1 MTLQILKFKSLT
13 IAGIILNTALASNL
27 SGAIASPSV
36 GSESTGLP
44 PSVASPPQPEA
55 TTSPYVLGTGDQ
67 IEVTVLDYKEFT
79 GTKVIL
85 SDGTISLPVLGN
97 VEAAGKSPNDFAQE
111 LARQLRPF
119 LKNPVVTIAVMN
131 TRPIL
136 ITVAGEVQRPGP
148 IQLQNFNPAQPSN
161 SNNTPQEIPTI
172 VSALLA
178 AGGVTQNADIRQVLL
193 RRVSSAGEVTTT
205 TINLWDALWSEKA
218 PKNVVLR
225 DGDSIVIPKLAVG
238 DVLDRRLLSR
248 STLAP
253 KTVRVRVVGEVK
265 NPGEVQVPPNSS
277 ISSAIAIAGGPT
289 DKAQLRKVI
298 FVRLREDGKID
309 RQVINLRNL
318 TDTNQ
323 IQEGDVVMVPKSTGS
338 ALLDV
343 ASQLSNPLG
352 VLGNLFNL
360 LRF

>member
-1 MTLQILKFKSLT
+1 MKVQILKFQSL
-13 IAGIILNTALASNL
+13 AMAVIIFNTAFASNL
-27 SGAIASPSV
+27 SGAIASPAIDHQPP
-36 GSESTGLP
+36 GLQP
-44 PSVASPPQPEA
+44 LAPSPDQSKTP
-55 TTSPYVLGTGDQ
+55 TSLYVLGAGDQ

-85 SDGTISLPVLGN
+85 SDGTISLPVIGSI
-97 VEAAGKSPNDFAQE
+97 VAAGKSSSDLAQE
-111 LARQLRPF
+111 LAQQLRPF
-119 LKNPVVTIAVMN
+119 LKNPVVTIAV
-131 TRPIL
+131 TSARPIF

-148 IQLQNFNPAQPSN
+148 VQLQSFNPSQPGSY
-161 SNNTPQEIPTI
+161 NTPQEIPTI
-172 VSALLA
+172 SSALIA

-193 RRVSSAGEVTTT
+193 RRVSSTGEATTT
-205 TINLWDALWSEKA
+205 TINLWDALWSENA
-218 PKNVVLR
+218 PQNALLR
-225 DGDSIVIPKLAVG
+225 DGDAIVVPKLATG
-238 DVLDRRLLSR
+238 ETLDRRLLSR

-265 NPGEVQVPPNSS
+265 SPGEVQVPPNSS

-360 LRF
+360 LRY